1 MALEASLGGR
11 RRGDEAAFQLF
22 GSDVERTFRLLADAL
37 RGSAVAARDLPNLRE
52 RHDALVHSDASLSEP
67 NTLTT
72 VETDRIT
79 NSLNTLADQMFRLV
93 GEESE
98 LSQSFFR

>member
-1 MALEASLGGR
+1 MALEAGLGGR

-79 NSLNTLADQMFRLV
+79 V
-93 GEESE
+93 
-98 LSQSFFR
+98 